1 MPEHFKK
8 YVNRKINPSYCTD
21 YDKTYISSY
30 KSPHH
35 PKINFRLEK
44 LSWELEFLFVNKT
57 LIKLF
62 CFIHKISC
70 RCFILSSYAIKIIC
84 PISFPS
90 GCITISIVLYLITT
104 LQLFIKPKNQR
115 QDHYG
120 SAFKQKCSEEWNDC
134 QCKSI
139 IEGCKESG
147 TKYGNPCEDKG
158 KSASPTIFI
167 TPAVT
172 VTTSPSFGF
181 SAVTARLEN
190 AYCSIRN
197 GNATRIILPPS
208 SCLALYI
215 QPQIV
220 VQLSWKYIFF
230 LFQ

>member
-70 RCFILSSYAIKIIC
+70 RCFILSIYAIKIIC

-90 GCITISIVLYLITT
+90 GYITISIVLYLIKNRSPFRAKEKAQAIFLWLTPYFA
-104 LQLFIKPKNQR
+104 FI
-115 QDHYG
+115 H
-120 SAFKQKCSEEWNDC
+120 F
-134 QCKSI
+134 
-139 IEGCKESG
+139 
-147 TKYGNPCEDKG
+147 
-158 KSASPTIFI
+158 
-167 TPAVT
+167 
-172 VTTSPSFGF
+172 
-181 SAVTARLEN
+181 
-190 AYCSIRN
+190 
-197 GNATRIILPPS
+197 
-208 SCLALYI
+208 
-215 QPQIV
+215 
-220 VQLSWKYIFF
+220 
-230 LFQ
+230 

>member
-21 YDKTYISSY
+21 YDKTYISIAILVNNAFKTVRQSAKDKEDICRRADARQRYLTQDFTLWWAGLRCIILEDCYSY

-90 GCITISIVLYLITT
+90 GYITISIVLYLIKNRSPFRAKEKVQAIFLWLTPYFA
-104 LQLFIKPKNQR
+104 FI
-115 QDHYG
+115 H
-120 SAFKQKCSEEWNDC
+120 F
-134 QCKSI
+134 
-139 IEGCKESG
+139 
-147 TKYGNPCEDKG
+147 
-158 KSASPTIFI
+158 
-167 TPAVT
+167 
-172 VTTSPSFGF
+172 
-181 SAVTARLEN
+181 
-190 AYCSIRN
+190 
-197 GNATRIILPPS
+197 
-208 SCLALYI
+208 
-215 QPQIV
+215 
-220 VQLSWKYIFF
+220 
-230 LFQ
+230 